1 MPDSILNIA
10 RQILAHTR
18 EYRPITEDAADRHPD
33 REGIIKI
40 LTEMRRILFP
50 QHFLSLRPSDDA
62 EYCRDILDRICGI
75 RDVLAAQTAKAL
87 SFRPD
92 MKDKDE
98 EFRTETAFGIAD
110 RFVDRIPALQK
121 ILETDLQA
129 AYEGDPAA
137 TGTDEIVYCYPG
149 FAAIMVYRI
158 AHELHGLGVPLIPRI
173 MTEYAHSLTG
183 VDIHPGATIGE
194 RFFIDHGTGV
204 VIGETTV
211 IGDRVKIYQGVT
223 LGGLSTRAGHGL
235 SGKKRHPTIGN
246 DVTIY
251 SNASILGGKTVIGEG
266 SVIGGNCFITSSVP
280 PGSKVSYAA
289 SDLLVSREASV

>member
-1 MPDSILNIA
+1 MKDTVSDIA

-18 EYRPITEDAADRHPD
+18 EYRPITEDAAERHPD
-33 REGIIKI
+33 RDCVVKI
-40 LTEMRRILFP
+40 LDDMRKILFP
-50 QHFLSLRPSDDA
+50 LHFLHSRPSDDLD
-62 EYCRDILDRICGI
+62 YCEDLLTRISEL
-75 RDVLAAQTAKAL
+75 RNVLVYQISRAL

-92 MKDKDE
+92 LKESDE
-98 EFRTETAFGIAD
+98 ARRLALAEEISD
-110 RFVDRIPALQK
+110 RFVSEIPELQR

-149 FAAIMVYRI
+149 FSAIMIYRI
-158 AHELHGLGVPLIPRI
+158 AHVLHTLDVPLIPRI
-173 MTEYAHSLTG
+173 MTEYAHSKTG

-235 SGKKRHPTIGN
+235 SGKKRHPTIES

-251 SNASILGGKTVIGEG
+251 SNASILGGQTVIGEG
-266 SVIGGNCFITSSVP
+266 SVIGGNCFITSSIP
-280 PGSKVSYAA
+280 PHSKVSYAA
-289 SDLLVSREASV
+289 PDLRISEDT